1 LFSSKEAEEEV
12 KKVSREEVKK
22 VSETAE
28 NPETPKVVA
37 PTAEQIL
44 AIKVRNW
51 KLYRTK
57 HIHCFV
63 VFI

>member
-1 LFSSKEAEEEV
+1 
-12 KKVSREEVKK
+12 

-44 AIKVRNW
+44 AIKAAIINSHLSVGCLERHRFLENAIFS
-51 KLYRTK
+51 LP
-57 HIHCFV
+57 
-63 VFI
+63 